1 MRSFIHIF
9 SCTVMSH
16 GASTITERK
25 NRDSGREQ
33 KEKGEE
39 KKVQRDERDGKRQER
54 ERQRESRGT
63 ATSGRHGNQPCVTM
77 TTARR
82 ATQQVNKVALDDE
95 GRGR

>member
-16 GASTITERK
+16 GASRITERK

-39 KKVQRDERDGKRQER
+39 KKVQRDKRDGKRQER
-54 ERQRESRGT
+54 ERDRERVVAPPLQVGT
-63 ATSGRHGNQPCVTM
+63 ATNPESP
-77 TTARR
+77 
-82 ATQQVNKVALDDE
+82 
-95 GRGR
+95 